1 MEFIMKTLLSIAAF
15 TFIITTISDQSYAP
29 TDYHEISI
37 YVNGAEYQPN
47 IENVEIEPVVEVPE
61 IDPVE
66 LECLALNIYHEAR
79 GESQAG
85 KLAVA
90 HVTLNRVEHYKY
102 PDTICGVVTQG
113 RHYVNWKGNTMPV
126 KHKCQFSWYCDG
138 RSDTV
143 QDDSAWAQS
152 IDLAFD
158 VIMGI
163 TTDNTHGA
171 THYYNPNKA
180 DPYWAEQYAMTA
192 QHGNHVFMTMVY

>member
-1 MEFIMKTLLSIAAF
+1 MKTLLSIAAF
-15 TFIITTISDQSYAP
+15 TFIITTISDQSHAP

-47 IENVEIEPVVEVPE
+47 IELVEIEPVVEVPK

-90 HVTLNRVEHYKY
+90 HVTLNRVEHHKY

-143 QDDSAWAQS
+143 QDDRAWAQS

>member
-15 TFIITTISDQSYAP
+15 TFIITTISDQSHAP

-47 IENVEIEPVVEVPE
+47 IELVEIEPVVEVPE

-90 HVTLNRVEHYKY
+90 HVTLNRVEHHKY

-143 QDDSAWAQS
+143 QDDRAWAQS

>member
-15 TFIITTISDQSYAP
+15 TFIITTLSNQSHAP
-29 TDYHEISI
+29 TDYNEISI
-37 YVNGAEYQPN
+37 YVNGVEYEPN
-47 IENVEIEPVVEVPE
+47 IENVVIEPVVEVPE
-61 IDPVE
+61 IDPME

-79 GESQAG
+79 GETQAG

-102 PDTICGVVTQG
+102 PNTICGVVTQG

-138 RSDTV
+138 KSDTV
-143 QDDSAWAQS
+143 HEDRAWNQS

-163 TTDNTHGA
+163 TTDNTNGA

-180 DPYWAEQYAMTA
+180 DPYWAQQYAMTV